1 MPAPRISATGL
12 GKLLNSAKQPIYVLD
27 KDLTIVFLN
36 QACRE
41 WLGEAAEALLGRRCA
56 YHSSP
61 AAGPDAL
68 AAGLCPPPAV
78 LSGETSTAP
87 VCCCGRETESP
98 PNVWLASIHS
108 VGVPAVCWQSLPLWN
123 RLPADTSP
131 SCKRGHGTDSLAC
144 ASG

>member
-1 MPAPRISATGL
+1 MPTPRISATGL
-12 GKLLNSAKQPIYVLD
+12 GKLLNSAEQPIYVLD
-27 KDLTIVFLN
+27 KDLTVVFLN

-87 VCCCGRETESP
+87 VCVVAGDGKP
-98 PNVWLASIHS
+98 
-108 VGVPAVCWQSLPLWN
+108 
-123 RLPADTSP
+123 
-131 SCKRGHGTDSLAC
+131 
-144 ASG
+144 